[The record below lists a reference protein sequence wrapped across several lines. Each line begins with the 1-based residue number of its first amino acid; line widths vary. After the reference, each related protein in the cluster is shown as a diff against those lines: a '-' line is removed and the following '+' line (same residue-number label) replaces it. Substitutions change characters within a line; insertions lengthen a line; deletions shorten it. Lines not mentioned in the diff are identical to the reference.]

1 MRQRVTGVCLLQTPL
16 DLRKEVQTFHRVLDR
31 RIGGERLDRF
41 NDTLFDRLLCQRTLR
56 TRVRTCE
63 ESTVKSRFVQVVERE
78 SGQRQRLI
86 FATG

>member
-41 NDTLFDRLLCQRTLR
+41 NDTLFD
-56 TRVRTCE
+56 
-63 ESTVKSRFVQVVERE
+63 
-78 SGQRQRLI
+78 
-86 FATG
+86 